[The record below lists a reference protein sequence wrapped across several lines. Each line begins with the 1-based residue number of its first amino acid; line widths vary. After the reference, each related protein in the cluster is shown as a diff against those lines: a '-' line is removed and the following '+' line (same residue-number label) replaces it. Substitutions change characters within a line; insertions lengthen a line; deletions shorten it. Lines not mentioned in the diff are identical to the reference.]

1 LKMINE
7 AGQARVGMLEPA
19 KSIWGSDL
27 KNLGIGDKSYD
38 CGAENKLTCIG
49 ESIKVLLS
57 KDPQVLTACDKGT
70 RRGGARG

>member
-1 LKMINE
+1 MINE

-38 CGAENKLTCIG
+38 CGAENKLTCI
-49 ESIKVLLS
+49 
-57 KDPQVLTACDKGT
+57 
-70 RRGGARG
+70 RGKHQSVAIEGSTGIDCMR